1 MRRREKIE
9 RRSLTV
15 AVLLRRFDSCSS
27 LQNHARKQVVRR
39 IFAHFPRGL
48 SFFRFASSILLIT
61 ALAARSS
68 SLDQTL
74 AIQKEIESGN
84 LAAAFASVQ
93 AALKAHPAD
102 GGLLNLRGVIHAKQS
117 EIAEARSDFQASVT
131 ASPHLV
137 AAWKNLARA
146 CEMGGATI
154 RPDSACAIRAWQHVS
169 AMDPADTV
177 ATHRLARLYTERG
190 EYNSSLAQLKR
201 LSASDQSSIENMVIR
216 GEDLAGLHRS
226 ADAQKLAG
234 ELVSHAEF
242 SERDLDLL
250 GTAKTKESAQFDILL
265 LHALDS
271 HNPLTIRG
279 VKRLA
284 IAYEDAEDWKNA
296 RHTLER
302 AAALEPMNPSHLLE
316 LARVA
321 EIMKDHE
328 GALGYLAH
336 ARDLSPKNPQIYY
349 LMARVASEMELAAE
363 ARQWLTRALAI
374 DPDNPHY
381 NYAMGYVTL
390 ATREAS
396 GAVAYFRKYVNANP
410 QNPAGHYALGIAYF
424 TAGEYPDAKR
434 ELHIAERSDKAAGA
448 DYFLGRIARIEGDMN
463 GAIALLRK
471 SMALSPDFAP
481 AHTELARV
489 WIAQNKLPDAE
500 RELNKALQLDSDNFM
515 ANEQLL
521 AVYRRTKDPRAVQQS
536 ERLKKVDEERSRRA
550 ELMLRSVEFKP

>member
-1 MRRREKIE
+1 M
-9 RRSLTV
+9 S
-15 AVLLRRFDSCSS
+15 
-27 LQNHARKQVVRR
+27 
-39 IFAHFPRGL
+39 GL
-48 SFFRFASSILLIT
+48 SFFRFGMPILLLISV
-61 ALAARSS
+61 AARCS

-74 AIQKEIESGN
+74 AIQQEIESGN

-93 AALKAHPAD
+93 AALRAHPTD
-102 GGLLNLRGVIHAKQS
+102 GGLFNLRGVIHAKRS
-117 EIAEARSDFQASVT
+117 EIAKARADFQASVT

-146 CEMGGATI
+146 CEMRAPAI
-154 RPDSACAIRAWQHVS
+154 KPDNRCAINAWQRVS

-190 EYNSSLAQLKR
+190 EYGLSLAQLKR
-201 LSASDQSSIENMVIR
+201 LSTSDQSSIENMVIR
-216 GEDLAGLHRS
+216 GEDLAGLRRS
-226 ADAQKLAG
+226 TDAQKLAA
-234 ELVSHAEF
+234 EVVSHADF
-242 SERDLDLL
+242 SEKDLDLL
-250 GTAKTKESAQFDILL
+250 GTPKTKESAQFSIMLL
-265 LHALDS
+265 RALDS
-271 HNPLTIRG
+271 HNALTIRG
-279 VKRLA
+279 VKQLA
-284 IAYEDAEDWKNA
+284 IAYEEAGDWKSA
-296 RHTLER
+296 RQTLER
-302 AAALEPMNPSHLLE
+302 AAAIEPTSPSHLLE

-336 ARDLSPKNPQIYY
+336 ARDLSPKNPQVYY
-349 LMARVASEMELAAE
+349 LMARVASEMDLAAE
-363 ARQWLTRALAI
+363 ARQWLSRALAI

-396 GAVAYFRKYVNANP
+396 GAVAYFKKYVKANP
-410 QNPAGHYALGIAYF
+410 QNPSGHYALGIAYF

-434 ELHIAERSDKAAGA
+434 ELRIAERSDKAAGA

-471 SMALSPDFAP
+471 SMELSPDFAP

-489 WIAQNKLPDAE
+489 WIAQNKLSDAE
-500 RELNKALQLDSDNFM
+500 RELAKAIQLDSDNFM

-521 AVYRRTKDPRAVQQS
+521 AVYRRTKDPRATQQS
-536 ERLKKVDEERSRRA
+536 ELLKKLDEERSKRA

>member
-1 MRRREKIE
+1 
-9 RRSLTV
+9 L
-15 AVLLRRFDSCSS
+15 
-27 LQNHARKQVVRR
+27 
-39 IFAHFPRGL
+39 
-48 SFFRFASSILLIT
+48 SILFVT
-61 ALAARSS
+61 ALAAQSS
-68 SLDQTL
+68 SLDQAL
-74 AIQKEIESGN
+74 AVQKEIENGN
-84 LAAAFASVQ
+84 LDAAFASVQ

-102 GGLLNLRGVIHAKQS
+102 GGLLNLRGVIHAKRS
-117 EIAEARSDFQASVT
+117 EATQARRDFQASVK

-146 CEMGGATI
+146 CEITGPAI
-154 RPDSACAIRAWQHVS
+154 KADNACAIRAWQQVS
-169 AMDPADTV
+169 AMDPVDTE
-177 ATHRLARLYTERG
+177 AAYRLARLYTERG
-190 EYNSSLAQLKR
+190 EYNSSLAQLRR
-201 LSASDQSSIENMVIR
+201 LSVSDQSSVEIQVIR

-226 ADAQKLAG
+226 MDAQKLAD
-234 ELVSHAEF
+234 ELVSRADF
-242 SERDLDLL
+242 SEKDLDLL
-250 GTAKTKESAQFDILL
+250 GAATKGSAQFDILL
-265 LHALDS
+265 LRTLDS

-284 IAYEDAEDWKNA
+284 IAYEKAGDWKGA
-296 RHTLER
+296 RQTLER
-302 AAALEPMNPSHLLE
+302 AASLEPTNPSHLLE

-349 LMARVASEMELAAE
+349 LMARVASEMDLAAE
-363 ARQWLTRALAI
+363 ARQWLNRALAI

-396 GAVAYFRKYVNANP
+396 GAVAYFKKYVNVNP

-424 TAGEYPDAKR
+424 TAGDYQNAKR
-434 ELHIAERSDKAAGA
+434 ELRIAAASDKAAGA
-448 DYFLGRIARIEGDMN
+448 DYFLGRIARIEGDLS
-463 GAIALLRK
+463 GAVVLLRK
-471 SMALSPDFAP
+471 SMILSPDFAP

-489 WIAQNKLPDAE
+489 WIAQNKLSDAE
-500 RELNKALQLDSDNFM
+500 RELNRAIQLDSDNFM

-536 ERLKKVDEERSRRA
+536 DRLKKLDEERSKRA
-550 ELMLRSVEFKP
+550 ELMLRSVEFRP

>member
-1 MRRREKIE
+1 
-9 RRSLTV
+9 L
-15 AVLLRRFDSCSS
+15 F
-27 LQNHARKQVVRR
+27 
-39 IFAHFPRGL
+39 
-48 SFFRFASSILLIT
+48 ILLIT
-61 ALAARSS
+61 ALVARSAT
-68 SLDQTL
+68 LDQTL
-74 AIQKEIESGN
+74 AIQQQIESGN
-84 LAAAFASVQ
+84 LPAAFASVQ
-93 AALKAHPAD
+93 AALKTHPTD

-117 EIAEARSDFQASVT
+117 EIAEARNDFRASVT
-131 ASPHLV
+131 ASPHLL

-146 CEMGGATI
+146 CEMRAPTI
-154 RPDSACAIRAWQHVS
+154 KPDNRCAINAWQRVS
-169 AMDPADTV
+169 AIDPADTV

-190 EYNSSLAQLKR
+190 EYSLSLAQLKR
-201 LSASDQSSIENMVIR
+201 LSTSDQSSMEIQIIR
-216 GEDLAGLHRS
+216 GEDLAGLRRS
-226 ADAQKLAG
+226 TDAQKLAD
-234 ELVSHAEF
+234 ELVSHADF
-242 SERDLDLL
+242 SEKDLDLL
-250 GTAKTKESAQFDILL
+250 GTAKTKGSAQFDILL
-265 LHALDS
+265 LRALDS

-284 IAYEDAEDWKNA
+284 IAYEQASDWKSA

-302 AAALEPMNPSHLLE
+302 AAALEPTNPSHLLE

-321 EIMKDHE
+321 EIMKDHK

-336 ARDLSPKNPQIYY
+336 ARDLSPKDPQIYY
-349 LMARVASEMELAAE
+349 LMARVASEMDLAAE
-363 ARQWLTRALAI
+363 ARQWLSHALAI

-396 GAVAYFRKYVNANP
+396 GAVAYFKKYMDANP

-434 ELHIAERSDKAAGA
+434 ELRIAERSDKVAGA

-463 GAIALLRK
+463 SAIALLRK
-471 SMALSPDFAP
+471 SMELSPDFAP

-500 RELNKALQLDSDNFM
+500 RELNKAIQLDNNNFM

-521 AVYRRTKDPRAVQQS
+521 TVYRRTKDPRAVQQS
-536 ERLKKVDEERSRRA
+536 DRLKKLDEERSKRA